1 MRPYVKEAFTFSPH
15 PMKTLLLCLP
25 AAVLLSLPGH
35 AQKLAAAQVPA
46 AATAAFKKA
55 FPGIKDAK
63 WEKEKDHYEAGFTQ
77 AGNEMSALL
86 SPAGELLEIETELRP
101 SQLPV
106 PVREVLATRYKAA
119 KVTEAA
125 KIVTRKTGAVTYEA
139 EVREGGKKHDLIFT
153 ADGRE
158 ISSQ

>member
-1 MRPYVKEAFTFSPH
+1 
-15 PMKTLLLCLP
+15 MKTLFLP
-25 AAVLLSLPGH
+25 AFAAVLLALPAH

-55 FPGIKDAK
+55 FPGVQGAK
-63 WEKEKDHYEAGFTQ
+63 WEKEDGHFEAGFTQ
-77 AGNEMSALL
+77 GGSEMSALL
-86 SPAGELLEIETELRP
+86 TPAGELLETETEMRP

-125 KIVTRKTGAVTYEA
+125 KILTHKTGAVTYEA

-153 ADGRE
+153 ADGKE
-158 ISSQ
+158 VPQQ